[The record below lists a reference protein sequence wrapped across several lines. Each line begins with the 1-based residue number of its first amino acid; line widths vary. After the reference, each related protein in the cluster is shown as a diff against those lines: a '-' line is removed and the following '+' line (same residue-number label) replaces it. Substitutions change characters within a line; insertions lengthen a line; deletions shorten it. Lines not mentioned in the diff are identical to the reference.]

1 MGNLYTKL
9 AFTSIRKNKVFYAP
23 YIISAAIMIALFFIV
38 TSLAFDPYIQSVH
51 GGTTLATLLVLGI
64 PVLGVLSIF
73 FLFYLSSFIMKR
85 RKKELGLYSILGM
98 EKKHII
104 AVVSRENF
112 IVAVSSIVLGNVLGL
127 VFYKISQLILLKII
141 HCDIDL
147 SMRLSWPAMAITT
160 ALYALLFGLIFIFSS
175 AEIRL
180 RSTLGYLKSG
190 SVGEKKPKANWFLGI
205 LGILL
210 LVAAYFMASAVQ
222 ETVQAFTLFFPAV
235 ILVIIGTY
243 MVFVAGSVFVLNILK
258 KNKDYY
264 YQTKHMISVSGM
276 LYRMKRNGMGLATI
290 CILSTM
296 VLVMM
301 STVTTI
307 ILLNQK
313 NMDRIFSHD
322 FCINISPEQH
332 GVEDTLALDPEVVRE
347 KLEYTADRTGCEIE
361 NFEYYYC
368 LNLIADI
375 QGDDIQF
382 WRDYEDYY
390 QVYITDLESYNRI
403 TGQDVSLSDGQIG
416 YICEQD
422 PDAVGD
428 KLSVHG
434 DGPYDTVRLPEVP
447 DIMIGDVMTYSRGD
461 IYLVVGSEEKL
472 VALNELL
479 TDSWYEEF
487 SETGGPSYGDLTY
500 KFITFDV
507 TGDDRQFFEDYSADH
522 MTALTRE
529 ELEYMNT
536 NWGTWEDGTNEYIFS
551 KGMFTDYFYSL
562 YGGIFFLGIIL
573 SLACITIAVLVMYF
587 KQILEGYE
595 DAGKFSIMKKVGL
608 TNEDIKDTIYS
619 QIVMV
624 FFMPLLVAGIHTA
637 FAYHMVKLMLTLF
650 AITDATFYFAVL
662 LICVLVFAIFYGL
675 VFMITSKNYF
685 KLVGN
690 ADKAVSSY

>member
-9 AFTSIRKNKVFYAP
+9 AFTSIRKNKEFYAP
-23 YIISAAIMIALFFIV
+23 YMISAAIMIALFFIV

-98 EKKHII
+98 EKKHMI

-127 VFYKISQLILLKII
+127 VFYKVSQLILLKII

-160 ALYALLFGLIFIFSS
+160 VLYAALFGLIFIFAS

-276 LYRMKRNGMGLATI
+276 LYRMKRNGMGLAAI

-322 FCINISPEQH
+322 FCINISPEKH
-332 GVEDTLALDPEVVRE
+332 GVEDTLDLDPEVVRE
-347 KLEYTADRTGCEIE
+347 KLEYTAGRTGCEIE

-375 QGDDIQF
+375 QGDDIRF

-403 TGQDVSLSDGQIG
+403 TGQDVNLSEGQIG

-434 DGPYDTVRLPEVP
+434 DGPYDTVLLPEVP

-522 MTALTRE
+522 MSALSRE

-536 NWGTWEDGTNEYIFS
+536 NWGNWEDGTNEYIFS

-608 TNEDIKDTIYS
+608 TNEDIKGTIYS

-650 AITDATFYFAVL
+650 AITDATFYFVVL

>member
-160 ALYALLFGLIFIFSS
+160 ALYAFLFGLIFIFSS

-313 NMDRIFSHD
+313 NMDRIYPHD

-403 TGQDVSLSDGQIG
+403 TGQDVNLSDGQIG
-416 YICEQD
+416 YICRQD
-422 PDAVGD
+422 PDVVGD

-434 DGPYDTVRLPEVP
+434 DGPYDVVLLPDVP

-461 IYLVVGSEEKL
+461 IYLVVSSEEKL

-479 TDSWYEEF
+479 MDSWYEEF
-487 SETGGPSYGDLTY
+487 SVTGGPSYGDLTY

-536 NWGTWEDGTNEYIFS
+536 NWGTWEDGTDEYIFS